1 MGCEM
6 ICSEIYKD
14 KEFIID
20 ENDKNFN
27 KELRSKRKDILN
39 ITTNTV
45 VNSSFISPT
54 KNNNSYMQN
63 TNNQSSI
70 ETTSKKFFW
79 DFNNKYNS
87 NNHVNNDNNNI
98 NDNISNNDNIN
109 NNNDNNN
116 KYEINNKINNRNISN
131 QFKNIENNN
140 SKDST
145 NNTYSTS
152 YLNNSLKIQKTKDS
166 KLIYNEISN
175 NSNLILGYKKWADGD
190 SYFGYFKISSSFS
203 NKNENLFKFENIGKY
218 NSLNSLYRGYFK
230 SNKISGFGIEI
241 FLNDNNNDEI
251 LKCQKIDEEISNSNS
266 YYIGEYLNGYKY
278 GIGFLLISK
287 NYLEYR
293 GQFNKNNFNGYGYLE
308 NYKDNITIYSEFK
321 ENKFFGNRVIIE
333 KTTDNIII
341 IYKGEINDNFEYNG
355 FGIKI
360 EKYNNNKNNY
370 KIIVGIWE
378 NNKLNGNVCINK
390 NKMNKFYLYEK
401 GKEIKE
407 IKNIVNNKLLKLYE
421 KYINEEIKELNLK

>member
-1 MGCEM
+1 M
-6 ICSEIYKD
+6 ICSEFYKD

-39 ITTNTV
+39 NTTNTV
-45 VNSSFISPT
+45 INSSFISPT
-54 KNNNSYMQN
+54 KNNNSMIQN

-70 ETTSKKFFW
+70 ETTSKKFFLL

-87 NNHVNNDNNNI
+87 NNHINNDN
-98 NDNISNNDNIN
+98 NNDNIN
-109 NNNDNNN
+109 NNDNNN
-116 KYEINNKINNRNISN
+116 DNDNDDNKYAKNNKINNRNISN
-131 QFKNIENNN
+131 QLKNIENNN

-145 NNTYSTS
+145 NNTNSTS
-152 YLNNSLKIQKTKDS
+152 YLNNSLKIYKTKDS

-190 SYFGYFKISSSFS
+190 SYFGYFKIFPSYS
-203 NKNENLFKFENIGKY
+203 NKNENIYKFENIGKY

-230 SNKISGFGIEI
+230 GNKISGFGIEI
-241 FLNDNNNDEI
+241 FLNENNNNEI

-278 GIGFLLISK
+278 TIGILLLSK
-287 NYLEYR
+287 NYLEYN
-293 GQFNKNNFNGYGYLE
+293 GQFNKNNFNGYGYLI
-308 NYKDNITIYSEFK
+308 NYKDNIIIYSEFK
-321 ENKFFGNRVIIE
+321 ENKFFGNRVII
-333 KTTDNIII
+333 KKITDNNII
-341 IYKGEINDNFEYNG
+341 IYKGEINENFEYNG

-360 EKYNNNKNNY
+360 EKYNNNINNY

-407 IKNIVNNKLLKLYE
+407 IKNFVNNKLLKLYE
-421 KYINEEIKELNLK
+421 KYISEEIKELN

>member
-6 ICSEIYKD
+6 ICSEFYKD

-39 ITTNTV
+39 NTTNTV
-45 VNSSFISPT
+45 INSSFISPT
-54 KNNNSYMQN
+54 KNNNSMIQN

-70 ETTSKKFFW
+70 ETTSKKFFLL

-87 NNHVNNDNNNI
+87 NNHINNDN
-98 NDNISNNDNIN
+98 NNDNIN
-109 NNNDNNN
+109 NNDNNN
-116 KYEINNKINNRNISN
+116 DNDNDDNKYAKNNKINNRNISN
-131 QFKNIENNN
+131 QLKNIENNN

-145 NNTYSTS
+145 NNTNSTS
-152 YLNNSLKIQKTKDS
+152 YLNNSLKIYKTKDS

-190 SYFGYFKISSSFS
+190 SYFGYFKIFPSYS
-203 NKNENLFKFENIGKY
+203 NKNENIYKFENIGKY

-230 SNKISGFGIEI
+230 GNKISGFGIEI
-241 FLNDNNNDEI
+241 FLNENNNNEI

-278 GIGFLLISK
+278 TIGILLLSK
-287 NYLEYR
+287 NYLEYN
-293 GQFNKNNFNGYGYLE
+293 GEFNKNNFNGYGYLI
-308 NYKDNITIYSEFK
+308 NYKDNIIIYSEFK
-321 ENKFFGNRVIIE
+321 ENKFFGNRVII
-333 KTTDNIII
+333 KKITDNNII
-341 IYKGEINDNFEYNG
+341 IYKGEINENFEYNG

-360 EKYNNNKNNY
+360 EKYNNNINNY

-407 IKNIVNNKLLKLYE
+407 IKNFVNNKLLKLYE
-421 KYINEEIKELNLK
+421 KYISEEIKELN

>member
-1 MGCEM
+1 M
-6 ICSEIYKD
+6 ICSEFYKD

-39 ITTNTV
+39 NTSNTV
-45 VNSSFISPT
+45 INSSFISPT
-54 KNNNSYMQN
+54 KNNNSMIQN

-70 ETTSKKFFW
+70 ETTSKKFFLL

-87 NNHVNNDNNNI
+87 NNHINNDN
-98 NDNISNNDNIN
+98 NNDNIN
-109 NNNDNNN
+109 NNDNNN
-116 KYEINNKINNRNISN
+116 DNDNDDNKYAKNNKINNRNISN
-131 QFKNIENNN
+131 QLKNIENNN

-145 NNTYSTS
+145 NNTNSTS
-152 YLNNSLKIQKTKDS
+152 YLNNSLKIYKTKDS

-190 SYFGYFKISSSFS
+190 SYFGYFKIFPSYS
-203 NKNENLFKFENIGKY
+203 NKNENIYKFENIGKY

-230 SNKISGFGIEI
+230 GNKISGFGIEI
-241 FLNDNNNDEI
+241 FLNENNNNEI

-278 GIGFLLISK
+278 TIGILLLSK
-287 NYLEYR
+287 NYLEYN
-293 GQFNKNNFNGYGYLE
+293 GQFNKNNFNGYGYLI
-308 NYKDNITIYSEFK
+308 NYKDNIIIYSEFK
-321 ENKFFGNRVIIE
+321 ENKFFGNRVII
-333 KTTDNIII
+333 KKITDNNII
-341 IYKGEINDNFEYNG
+341 IYKGEINENFEYNG

-360 EKYNNNKNNY
+360 EKYNNNINNY

-407 IKNIVNNKLLKLYE
+407 IKNFVNNKLLKLYE
-421 KYINEEIKELNLK
+421 KYISEEIKELN

>member
-1 MGCEM
+1 M
-6 ICSEIYKD
+6 ICSEFYKD

-39 ITTNTV
+39 NTTNTV
-45 VNSSFISPT
+45 INSSFISPT
-54 KNNNSYMQN
+54 KNNNSMIQN

-70 ETTSKKFFW
+70 ETTSKKFFLL

-87 NNHVNNDNNNI
+87 NNHINNDN
-98 NDNISNNDNIN
+98 NNDNIN
-109 NNNDNNN
+109 NNDNNN
-116 KYEINNKINNRNISN
+116 DNDNDDNKYAKNNKINNRNISN

-145 NNTYSTS
+145 NNTNSTS
-152 YLNNSLKIQKTKDS
+152 YLNNSLKIYKTKDS

-190 SYFGYFKISSSFS
+190 SYFGYFKIFPSYS
-203 NKNENLFKFENIGKY
+203 NKNENIYKFENIGKY

-230 SNKISGFGIEI
+230 GNKISGFGIEI
-241 FLNDNNNDEI
+241 FLNENNNNEI

-278 GIGFLLISK
+278 TIGILLLSK
-287 NYLEYR
+287 NYLEYN
-293 GQFNKNNFNGYGYLE
+293 GQFNKNNFNGYGYLI
-308 NYKDNITIYSEFK
+308 NYKDNIIIYSEFK
-321 ENKFFGNRVIIE
+321 ENKFFGNRVII
-333 KTTDNIII
+333 KKITDNNII
-341 IYKGEINDNFEYNG
+341 IYKGEINENFEYNG

-360 EKYNNNKNNY
+360 EKYNNNINNY

-407 IKNIVNNKLLKLYE
+407 IKNFVNNKLLKLYE
-421 KYINEEIKELNLK
+421 KYISEEIKELN

>member
-1 MGCEM
+1 M
-6 ICSEIYKD
+6 ICSEFYKD

-39 ITTNTV
+39 NTTNTV
-45 VNSSFISPT
+45 INSSFISPT
-54 KNNNSYMQN
+54 KNNNSMIQN

-70 ETTSKKFFW
+70 ETTSKKFFIL

-87 NNHVNNDNNNI
+87 NNHINNDN
-98 NDNISNNDNIN
+98 NNDNIN
-109 NNNDNNN
+109 NNDNNN
-116 KYEINNKINNRNISN
+116 DNDNDDNKYAKNNKINNRNISN
-131 QFKNIENNN
+131 QLKNIENNN

-145 NNTYSTS
+145 NNTNSTS
-152 YLNNSLKIQKTKDS
+152 YLNNSLKIYKTKDS

-190 SYFGYFKISSSFS
+190 SYFGYFKIFPSYS
-203 NKNENLFKFENIGKY
+203 NKNENIYKFENIGKY

-230 SNKISGFGIEI
+230 GNKISGFGIEI
-241 FLNDNNNDEI
+241 FLNENNNNEI

-278 GIGFLLISK
+278 TIGILLLSK
-287 NYLEYR
+287 NYLEYN
-293 GQFNKNNFNGYGYLE
+293 GQFNKNNFNGYGYLI
-308 NYKDNITIYSEFK
+308 NYKDNIIIYSEFK
-321 ENKFFGNRVIIE
+321 ENKFFGNRVII
-333 KTTDNIII
+333 KKITDNNII
-341 IYKGEINDNFEYNG
+341 IYKGEINENFEYNG

-360 EKYNNNKNNY
+360 EKYNNNINNY

-407 IKNIVNNKLLKLYE
+407 IKNFVNNKLLKLYE
-421 KYINEEIKELNLK
+421 KYISEEIKELN

>member
-1 MGCEM
+1 M
-6 ICSEIYKD
+6 ICSEFYKD

-39 ITTNTV
+39 NTTNTV
-45 VNSSFISPT
+45 INSSFISPT
-54 KNNNSYMQN
+54 KNNNSMIQN

-70 ETTSKKFFW
+70 ETTSKKFFLL

-87 NNHVNNDNNNI
+87 NNHINNDN
-98 NDNISNNDNIN
+98 NNDNIN
-109 NNNDNNN
+109 NNDNNN
-116 KYEINNKINNRNISN
+116 DNENDDNKYAKNNKINNRNISN
-131 QFKNIENNN
+131 QLKNIENNN

-145 NNTYSTS
+145 NNTNSTS
-152 YLNNSLKIQKTKDS
+152 YLNNSLKIYKTKDS

-190 SYFGYFKISSSFS
+190 SYFGYFKIFPSYS
-203 NKNENLFKFENIGKY
+203 NKNENIYKFENIGKY

-230 SNKISGFGIEI
+230 GNKISGFGIEI
-241 FLNDNNNDEI
+241 FLNENNNNEI

-278 GIGFLLISK
+278 TIGILLLSK
-287 NYLEYR
+287 NYLEYN
-293 GQFNKNNFNGYGYLE
+293 GQFNKNNFNGYGYLI
-308 NYKDNITIYSEFK
+308 NYKDNIIIYSEFK
-321 ENKFFGNRVIIE
+321 ENKFFGNRVII
-333 KTTDNIII
+333 KKITDNNII
-341 IYKGEINDNFEYNG
+341 IYKGEINENFEYNG

-360 EKYNNNKNNY
+360 EKYNNNINNY

-407 IKNIVNNKLLKLYE
+407 IKNFVNNKLLKLYE
-421 KYINEEIKELNLK
+421 KYISEEIKELN

>member
-1 MGCEM
+1 M
-6 ICSEIYKD
+6 ICSEFYKD

-45 VNSSFISPT
+45 INSSFISPT
-54 KNNNSYMQN
+54 KNNNSMIQN

-70 ETTSKKFFW
+70 ETTSKKFFIL

-87 NNHVNNDNNNI
+87 NNHINNDN
-98 NDNISNNDNIN
+98 NNDNIN
-109 NNNDNNN
+109 NNDNNN
-116 KYEINNKINNRNISN
+116 DNDNDDNKYAKNNKINNRNISN
-131 QFKNIENNN
+131 QLKNIENNN

-145 NNTYSTS
+145 NNTNSTS
-152 YLNNSLKIQKTKDS
+152 YLNNSLKIYKTKDS

-190 SYFGYFKISSSFS
+190 SYFGYFKIFPSYS
-203 NKNENLFKFENIGKY
+203 NKNENIYKFENIGKY

-230 SNKISGFGIEI
+230 GNKISGFGIEI
-241 FLNDNNNDEI
+241 FLNENNNNEI

-278 GIGFLLISK
+278 TIGILLLSK
-287 NYLEYR
+287 NYLEYN
-293 GQFNKNNFNGYGYLE
+293 GQFNKNNFNGYGYLI
-308 NYKDNITIYSEFK
+308 NYKDNIIIYSEFK
-321 ENKFFGNRVIIE
+321 ENKFFGNRVII
-333 KTTDNIII
+333 KKITDNNII
-341 IYKGEINDNFEYNG
+341 IYKGEINENFEYNG

-360 EKYNNNKNNY
+360 EKYNNNINNY

-407 IKNIVNNKLLKLYE
+407 IKNFVNNKLLKLYE
-421 KYINEEIKELNLK
+421 KYISEEIKELN

>member
-1 MGCEM
+1 M
-6 ICSEIYKD
+6 ICSEFYKD

-39 ITTNTV
+39 NTTNTV
-45 VNSSFISPT
+45 INSSFISPT
-54 KNNNSYMQN
+54 KNNNSMIQN

-70 ETTSKKFFW
+70 ETTSKKFFLL

-87 NNHVNNDNNNI
+87 NNHINNDN
-98 NDNISNNDNIN
+98 NNDNIN
-109 NNNDNNN
+109 NNDNNN
-116 KYEINNKINNRNISN
+116 DNDNDDNKYAKNNKINNRNISN
-131 QFKNIENNN
+131 QLKNIENNN

-145 NNTYSTS
+145 NNTNSTS
-152 YLNNSLKIQKTKDS
+152 YLNNSLKIYKTKDS

-190 SYFGYFKISSSFS
+190 SYFGYFKIFPSYS
-203 NKNENLFKFENIGKY
+203 NKNENIYKFENIGKY

-230 SNKISGFGIEI
+230 GNKISGFGIEI
-241 FLNDNNNDEI
+241 FLNENNNNEI

-278 GIGFLLISK
+278 NIGILLLSK
-287 NYLEYR
+287 NYLEYN
-293 GQFNKNNFNGYGYLE
+293 GQFNKNNFNGYGYLI
-308 NYKDNITIYSEFK
+308 NYKDNIIIYSEFK
-321 ENKFFGNRVIIE
+321 ENKFFGNRVII
-333 KTTDNIII
+333 KKITDNNII
-341 IYKGEINDNFEYNG
+341 IYKGEINENFEYNG

-360 EKYNNNKNNY
+360 EKYNNNINNY

-407 IKNIVNNKLLKLYE
+407 IKNFVNNKLLKLYE
-421 KYINEEIKELNLK
+421 KYISEEIKELN

>member
-1 MGCEM
+1 M
-6 ICSEIYKD
+6 ICSEFYKD

-39 ITTNTV
+39 NTTNTV
-45 VNSSFISPT
+45 INSSFISPT
-54 KNNNSYMQN
+54 KNNNSMIQN

-70 ETTSKKFFW
+70 ETTSKKFFLL

-87 NNHVNNDNNNI
+87 NNHINNDN
-98 NDNISNNDNIN
+98 NNDNIN
-109 NNNDNNN
+109 NNDNNN
-116 KYEINNKINNRNISN
+116 DNDNDDNKYAKNNKINNRNISN
-131 QFKNIENNN
+131 QLKNIENNN

-145 NNTYSTS
+145 NNTNSTS
-152 YLNNSLKIQKTKDS
+152 YLNNSLKIYKTKDS

-190 SYFGYFKISSSFS
+190 SYFGYFKIFPSYS
-203 NKNENLFKFENIGKY
+203 NKNENIYKFENIGKY

-230 SNKISGFGIEI
+230 GNKISGFGIEI
-241 FLNDNNNDEI
+241 FLNENNNNEI

-293 GQFNKNNFNGYGYLE
+293 GQFNNNNFNGYGYLE

-333 KTTDNIII
+333 KITDNIII

-390 NKMNKFYLYEK
+390 NKINKFYLYEK

>member
-6 ICSEIYKD
+6 ICSEFYKD

-39 ITTNTV
+39 NTTNTV
-45 VNSSFISPT
+45 INSSFISPT
-54 KNNNSYMQN
+54 KNNNSMIQN

-70 ETTSKKFFW
+70 ETTSKKFFLL

-87 NNHVNNDNNNI
+87 NNHINNDN
-98 NDNISNNDNIN
+98 NNDNIN
-109 NNNDNNN
+109 NNDNNN
-116 KYEINNKINNRNISN
+116 DNDDNKYAKNNKINNRNISN
-131 QFKNIENNN
+131 QLKNIENNN

-145 NNTYSTS
+145 NNTNSTS
-152 YLNNSLKIQKTKDS
+152 YLNNSLKIYKTKDS

-190 SYFGYFKISSSFS
+190 SYFGYFKIFPSYS
-203 NKNENLFKFENIGKY
+203 NKNENIYKFENIGKY

-230 SNKISGFGIEI
+230 GNKISGFGIEI
-241 FLNDNNNDEI
+241 FLNENNNNEI

-278 GIGFLLISK
+278 TIGILLLSK
-287 NYLEYR
+287 NYLEYN
-293 GQFNKNNFNGYGYLE
+293 GQFNKNNFNGYGYLI
-308 NYKDNITIYSEFK
+308 NYKDNIIIYSEFK
-321 ENKFFGNRVIIE
+321 ENKFFGNRVII
-333 KTTDNIII
+333 KKITDNNII
-341 IYKGEINDNFEYNG
+341 IYKGEINENFEYNG

-360 EKYNNNKNNY
+360 EKYNNNINNY

-407 IKNIVNNKLLKLYE
+407 IKNFVNNKLLKLYE
-421 KYINEEIKELNLK
+421 KYISEEIKELN

>member
-1 MGCEM
+1 M
-6 ICSEIYKD
+6 ICSEFYKD

-39 ITTNTV
+39 NTTNTV
-45 VNSSFISPT
+45 INSSFISPT
-54 KNNNSYMQN
+54 KNNNSMIQN

-70 ETTSKKFFW
+70 ETTSKKFFLL

-87 NNHVNNDNNNI
+87 NNHINNDN
-98 NDNISNNDNIN
+98 NNDNIN
-109 NNNDNNN
+109 NNDNNN
-116 KYEINNKINNRNISN
+116 DNDNDNDDNKYAKNNKINNRNISN
-131 QFKNIENNN
+131 QLKNIENNN

-145 NNTYSTS
+145 NNTNSTS
-152 YLNNSLKIQKTKDS
+152 YLNNSLKIYKTKDS

-190 SYFGYFKISSSFS
+190 SYFGYFKIFPSYS
-203 NKNENLFKFENIGKY
+203 NKNENIYKFENIGKY

-230 SNKISGFGIEI
+230 GNKISGFGIEI
-241 FLNDNNNDEI
+241 FLNENNNNEI

-278 GIGFLLISK
+278 TIGILLLSK
-287 NYLEYR
+287 NYLEYN
-293 GQFNKNNFNGYGYLE
+293 GQFNKNNFNGYGYLI
-308 NYKDNITIYSEFK
+308 NYKDNIIIYSEFK
-321 ENKFFGNRVIIE
+321 ENKFFGNRVII
-333 KTTDNIII
+333 KKITDNNVI
-341 IYKGEINDNFEYNG
+341 IYKGEINENFEYNG

-360 EKYNNNKNNY
+360 EKYNNNINNY

-407 IKNIVNNKLLKLYE
+407 IKNFVNNKLLKLYE
-421 KYINEEIKELNLK
+421 KYISEEIKELN

>member
-1 MGCEM
+1 M
-6 ICSEIYKD
+6 ICSEFYKD

-39 ITTNTV
+39 NTTNTV
-45 VNSSFISPT
+45 INSSFISPT
-54 KNNNSYMQN
+54 KNNNSMIQN

-70 ETTSKKFFW
+70 ETTSKKFFLL

-87 NNHVNNDNNNI
+87 NNHINNDN
-98 NDNISNNDNIN
+98 NNDNIN
-109 NNNDNNN
+109 NNDNNN
-116 KYEINNKINNRNISN
+116 DNDNDDNKYAKNNKINNRNISN
-131 QFKNIENNN
+131 QLKNIENNN

-145 NNTYSTS
+145 NNTNSTS
-152 YLNNSLKIQKTKDS
+152 YLNNSLKIYKTKDS

-190 SYFGYFKISSSFS
+190 SYFGYFKIFPSFS
-203 NKNENLFKFENIGKY
+203 NKNENIYKFENIGKY

-230 SNKISGFGIEI
+230 GNKISGFGIEI
-241 FLNDNNNDEI
+241 FLNENNNNEI

-278 GIGFLLISK
+278 TIGILLLSK
-287 NYLEYR
+287 NYLEYN
-293 GQFNKNNFNGYGYLE
+293 GQFNKNNFNGYGYLI
-308 NYKDNITIYSEFK
+308 NYKDNIIIYSEFK
-321 ENKFFGNRVIIE
+321 ENKFFGNRVII
-333 KTTDNIII
+333 KKITDNNII
-341 IYKGEINDNFEYNG
+341 IYKGEINENFEYNG

-360 EKYNNNKNNY
+360 EKYNNNINNY

-407 IKNIVNNKLLKLYE
+407 IKNFVNNKLLKLYE
-421 KYINEEIKELNLK
+421 KYINEEIKELN

>member
-6 ICSEIYKD
+6 ICSDFYKD

-39 ITTNTV
+39 NTTNTV
-45 VNSSFISPT
+45 INSSFISPT
-54 KNNNSYMQN
+54 KNNNSMIQN

-70 ETTSKKFFW
+70 ETTSKKFFLL

-87 NNHVNNDNNNI
+87 NNHINNDN
-98 NDNISNNDNIN
+98 NNDNIN
-109 NNNDNNN
+109 NNDNNN
-116 KYEINNKINNRNISN
+116 DNDNDDNKYAKNNKINNRNISN

-145 NNTYSTS
+145 NNTNSTS
-152 YLNNSLKIQKTKDS
+152 YLNNSLKIYKTKDS

-190 SYFGYFKISSSFS
+190 SYFGYFKIFPSYS
-203 NKNENLFKFENIGKY
+203 NKNENIYKFENIGKY

-230 SNKISGFGIEI
+230 GNKISGFGIEI
-241 FLNDNNNDEI
+241 FLNENNNNEI

-278 GIGFLLISK
+278 TIGILLLSK
-287 NYLEYR
+287 NYLEYN
-293 GQFNKNNFNGYGYLE
+293 GQFNKNNFNGYGYLI
-308 NYKDNITIYSEFK
+308 NYKDNIIIYSEFK
-321 ENKFFGNRVIIE
+321 ENKFFGNRVII
-333 KTTDNIII
+333 KKITDNNII
-341 IYKGEINDNFEYNG
+341 IYKGEINENFEYNG

-360 EKYNNNKNNY
+360 EKYNNNINNY

-407 IKNIVNNKLLKLYE
+407 IKNFVNNKLLKLYE
-421 KYINEEIKELNLK
+421 KYISEEIKELN